1 MSRIGK
7 MAIKIP
13 AGVTVTVD
21 GGNTVTVKG
30 PKGELSQW
38 VNPAIRVAVDAG
50 AVNVTRPDDQ
60 KENRAMHGL
69 YRSLIANMVSGV
81 TNGFTKELEI
91 VGTGYRAQLQG
102 AVLTINVGYSHPV
115 QMQPPAGIT
124 FEVPAPNRILVKG
137 TSKQQVGAVAAS
149 VRRVR
154 EPEPYMG
161 KGIRYAG
168 EVVKIKEGKAAGK

>member
-1 MSRIGK
+1 MSRIGRK
-7 MAIKIP
+7 PIAIP
-13 AGVTVTVD
+13 AGVTVAVEA
-21 GGNTVTVKG
+21 GNVVRVKG
-30 PKGELSQW
+30 PKGELVQQVAPSIS
-38 VNPAIRVAVDAG
+38 VNVEAG
-50 AVNVTRPDDQ
+50 EIKVTRPDDQ

-69 YRSLIANMVSGV
+69 YRTLIANMVGGV
-81 TNGFTKELEI
+81 TTGFTRELEI

-102 AVLTINVGYSHPV
+102 QNLVLNVGYSHPV
-115 QMQPPAGIT
+115 ELLPPQGIT
-124 FEVPAPNRILVKG
+124 FEVPAPNKVVVKG
-137 TSKQQVGAVAAS
+137 FDKQAVGAMAAN

>member
-13 AGVTVTVD
+13 AGVTVAVD
-21 GGNTVTVKG
+21 AGNTVKVKG

-38 VNPAIRVAVDAG
+38 VNPAISVAVESDT
-50 AVNVTRPDDQ
+50 VKISRPNDEKQ
-60 KENRAMHGL
+60 NKAMHGL
-69 YRSLIANMVSGV
+69 YRSLIANMVTGV
-81 TNGFTKELEI
+81 TAGFTKDLEI
-91 VGTGYRAQLQG
+91 VGTGYRATLQG
-102 AVLTINVGYSHPV
+102 KALVLNVGYSHTV
-115 QMQPPAGIT
+115 EIQPPAGIV
-124 FEVPAPNRILVKG
+124 FESSATNKITVKG
-137 TSKQQVGAVAAS
+137 FDKQLVGALAAKIRS
-149 VRRVR
+149 VR